1 LNVDAHVSACGI
13 ANAACPYMTSCAQLS
28 DEHALPALR
37 VLLVE
42 DHLEMRRLLA
52 SVLRADGH
60 VVVEAS
66 DGLEALNPLLG
77 RPGDPE
83 IDLVVTDVRMPGCT
97 GLDLLAF
104 VRLEKPL
111 MPVVLITGFG
121 DIATHTE
128 ARRLGATA
136 IFDKPFDLYAFRD
149 LVRNL
154 LRGPGI

>member
-1 LNVDAHVSACGI
+1 
-13 ANAACPYMTSCAQLS
+13 MTSCAQLTH
-28 DEHALPALR
+28 EQALPALR

-42 DHLEMRRLLA
+42 DHSEMRRLLA

-66 DGLEALNPLLG
+66 DGLEALTPLLG

-104 VRLEKPL
+104 VRLERPL

-121 DIATHTE
+121 DAATHAE
-128 ARRLGATA
+128 ARQLGAAA
-136 IFDKPFDLYAFRD
+136 IFDKPFDLYAFRET
-149 LVRNL
+149 VRGL
-154 LRGPGI
+154 LHRPGA

>member
-1 LNVDAHVSACGI
+1 
-13 ANAACPYMTSCAQLS
+13 MTSCAQLTH
-28 DEHALPALR
+28 EHALPALR
-37 VLLVE
+37 ILLVE
-42 DHLEMRRLLA
+42 DQLEMRRLLV
-52 SVLRADGH
+52 SVLQADGH

-66 DGLEALNPLLG
+66 DGLQALTPLLG

-83 IDLVVTDVRMPGCT
+83 IDLVVTDVRMPRCT

-104 VRLEKPL
+104 VRLERPL

-121 DIATHTE
+121 DAPTHAE

-149 LVRNL
+149 TVRGL
-154 LRGPGI
+154 LHRPGG